1 MNLGVLI
8 LFGLIVGEVVTAVK
22 LSKQAKRIDK
32 LVEETAKQKKKES

>member
-32 LVEETAKQKKKES
+32 LVEETGKEKKKQS

>member
-1 MNLGVLI
+1 MNLGILI

-32 LVEETAKQKKKES
+32 LVEKTAKQTKKES

>member
-8 LFGLIVGEVVTAVK
+8 LLGLIVGEVVTVVK

-32 LVEETAKQKKKES
+32 LEEEAGKEKKKQS